1 MSKGANKNDAVIEQY
16 MQSALVKI
24 KNLESQNHELREE
37 LNKAKNVMNKTA
49 NRFGRWITLKFTSF
63 LFNFN
68 YQFIGLSRK
77 IKSNSSDYN
86 KLNI

>member
-49 NRFGRWITLKFTSF
+49 NRFGRWITLILH
-63 LFNFN
+63 LFYLISIIN
-68 YQFIGLSRK
+68 LSDK
-77 IKSNSSDYN
+77 TEK
-86 KLNI
+86 